1 MPFLRSK
8 EIRDMPSEKRMEKIT
23 ELRNE
28 LRKLNSMTKA
38 GGSVDNPSRIKEVR
52 KAIARI
58 LTVQSEERLE
68 ARDR

>member
-8 EIRDMPSEKRMEKIT
+8 EIREMPSEKRMEKIT

-58 LTVQSEERLE
+58 LTVQSEERFE

>member
-8 EIRDMPSEKRMEKIT
+8 EIREMSPEKRMEKIT

-28 LRKLNSMTKA
+28 LRKLTAMTKA
-38 GGSVDNPSRIKEVR
+38 GGSVDNPSRMKEIR

>member
-8 EIRDMPSEKRMEKIT
+8 EIREMPSEKRMEKIT